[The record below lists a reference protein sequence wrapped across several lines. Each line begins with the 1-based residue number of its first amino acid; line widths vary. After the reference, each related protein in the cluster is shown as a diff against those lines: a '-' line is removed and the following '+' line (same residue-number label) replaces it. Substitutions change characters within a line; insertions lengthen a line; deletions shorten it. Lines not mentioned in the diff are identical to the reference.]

1 MPRHLRSLRI
11 RRRHELEMRR
21 PPAIEHDPHARQI
34 QERRRH
40 DPDPDNN
47 PGAFQKS
54 AQH

>member
-1 MPRHLRSLRI
+1 MPRHFRSLRI

-21 PPAIEHDPHARQI
+21 PPAIKHDPHTGEI
-34 QERRRH
+34 QQCRSH
-40 DPDPDNN
+40 DPDPDND